1 MDQRLYCDDEVN
13 VRAYRKMGYVKS
25 DESNRNK
32 SFPKLVL
39 KKTLEQTILDVQP
52 KLASEHNH
60 CL

>member
-39 KKTLEQTILDVQP
+39 KKKIRT
-52 KLASEHNH
+52 NH
-60 CL
+60 IGCAAQVSIGA

>member
-39 KKTLEQTILDVQP
+39 KKILEMY
-52 KLASEHNH
+52 
-60 CL
+60 